1 MATLIKY
8 NLQGEKVGNLDVS
21 QEWLDESCNAQV
33 VKEYIVA
40 LHNNQRQWSA
50 NTKRRFEVNHSTQKP
65 HPQKGTGRARQG
77 SLASTQFRGGG
88 RPKGPKPKFDQHIR
102 INKEERRAAIRQLI
116 AEKIKN
122 DKVCVVDSFILDAPK
137 TKQVGHF
144 LKKVNLN
151 RSVLFLGD
159 ELQETIEDKTGKK
172 MRVSKK
178 SDRNKNFQMSV
189 RNIPFAKWNLAMNVS
204 GLDVAKSHNL
214 IFTEKAW
221 EQVVEWL
228 S

>member
-8 NLQGEKVGNLDVS
+8 NLQGEKVGNLDVN
-21 QEWLDESCNAQV
+21 QDWLEDCCHAQV
-33 VKEYIVA
+33 IKEYIVA

-50 NTKRRFEVNHSTQKP
+50 STKRRFEVNHSTKKP

-77 SLASTQFRGGG
+77 SLASTQFKGGG
-88 RPKGPKPKFDQHIR
+88 RPKGPRPKFDQHIR
-102 INKEERRAAIRQLI
+102 INKNERKAAIRQLI

-122 DKVCVVDSFILDAPK
+122 DKVTIIDSLDMDAPK
-137 TKQVGHF
+137 TRAIGNF
-144 LKKVNLN
+144 LKKVNAE
-151 RSVLFLGD
+151 RGVLFLGD
-159 ELQETIEDKTGKK
+159 ANQEIVEDKSGKK
-172 MRVSKK
+172 IRISKK
-178 SDRNKNFQMSV
+178 IEQNKNFQMSV
-189 RNIPFAKWNLAMNVS
+189 RNIPYAQFNIAMNVS